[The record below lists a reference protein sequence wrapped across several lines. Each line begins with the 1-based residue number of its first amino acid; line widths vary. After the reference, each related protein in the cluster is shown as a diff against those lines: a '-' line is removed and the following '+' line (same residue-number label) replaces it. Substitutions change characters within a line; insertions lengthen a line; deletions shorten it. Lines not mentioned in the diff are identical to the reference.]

1 MEIYCLWRRF
11 TLRVRDITS
20 VGSDFLGYL
29 KIGTSSCHWRFFYFM
44 RGAYDFHDAV
54 NVILKRRD
62 RK

>member
-1 MEIYCLWRRF
+1 MEIYCLWRHF

-20 VGSDFLGYL
+20 VGSGFPGYL
-29 KIGTSSCHWRFFYFM
+29 KIGTSSYHCGSSYFM

-54 NVILKRRD
+54 NVILKWRD

>member
-1 MEIYCLWRRF
+1 MEIYYLWRHF

-20 VGSDFLGYL
+20 VGSGFLGYL
-29 KIGTSSCHWRFFYFM
+29 KNGISSYHWRSFYFM

-54 NVILKRRD
+54 NVILKWRD

>member
-1 MEIYCLWRRF
+1 MEIYCLWRHF

-29 KIGTSSCHWRFFYFM
+29 KIGTSSYHWRSFYFM

-54 NVILKRRD
+54 NVILKWRD